1 MHTLEAVF
9 SLIVLVG
16 FSMMLTLG
24 ADAPTDYSLY
34 QYQLANDVWRVL
46 YLRHGVA
53 LLYDPSIAIDD
64 LERITSE
71 TGLCIETDFYSTCE
85 VEEGITIKK
94 PIVLGNVE
102 IKVGV

>member
-9 SLIVLVG
+9 SLIVLAG
-16 FSMMLTLG
+16 FSLMLTLG
-24 ADAPTDYSLY
+24 ADAPADYFLY

-53 LLYDPSIAIDD
+53 LLYDPSIAADD
-64 LERITSE
+64 MEHITSE
-71 TGLCIETDFYSTCE
+71 TGLCIESDFYTTCP

-94 PIVLGNVE
+94 PTVLGNVQ

>member
-9 SLIVLVG
+9 SLIVFVG
-16 FSMMLTLG
+16 FSTMLTLG

-53 LLYDPSIAIDD
+53 LLYNPSIAAEDM
-64 LERITSE
+64 EEITSE
-71 TGLCIETDFYSTCE
+71 TGLCIESDFYSTCE

-94 PIVLGNVE
+94 PTVLGGVQ

>member
-9 SLIVLVG
+9 SLIVLIG

-46 YLRHGVA
+46 YLKHGVA
-53 LLYDPSIAIDD
+53 LLYDPSVATSD
-64 LERITSE
+64 LEQITSE
-71 TGLCIETDFYSTCE
+71 TGLCIETDFYTTCG
-85 VEEGITIKK
+85 VREGVTIKK
-94 PIVLGNVE
+94 PIVLGNVQ